1 MISRLLV
8 VAGAGS
14 YPQLVIEG
22 AKRAGV
28 SRVDVMSV
36 RGSTAAATVRAADG
50 EHRVALGTLDEAV
63 RWAGAQGYDGLVMAG
78 QINPLS
84 LFRCRFSDEVR
95 AWLRELPTKNAHTI
109 FRKLIEQFEAYG
121 SKVLP
126 ASLYMDGHL
135 PGAGPVGSRGFS
147 EAEAADVRCA
157 VEVAHDVGVH
167 DVGQT
172 VVVKSGMV
180 LAVEAFEGTNA
191 AIRRGGKL
199 GGKGAVVFKAAREGH
214 DMRFDIPVV
223 GLKTLKVMRR
233 AGATALGFQAGR
245 LILLDREAVVE
256 FADRHG
262 IAIIGVDSGLPPAPL
277 RP

>member
-1 MISRLLV
+1 M
-8 VAGAGS
+8 
-14 YPQLVIEG
+14 
-22 AKRAGV
+22 
-28 SRVDVMSV
+28 
-36 RGSTAAATVRAADG
+36 
-50 EHRVALGTLDEAV
+50 
-63 RWAGAQGYDGLVMAG
+63 
-78 QINPLS
+78 
-84 LFRCRFSDEVR
+84 
-95 AWLRELPTKNAHTI
+95 
-109 FRKLIEQFEAYG
+109 
-121 SKVLP
+121 
-126 ASLYMDGHL
+126 
-135 PGAGPVGSRGFS
+135 
-147 EAEAADVRCA
+147 RCA